1 MLERVFKNINEIS
14 RFQSATLYFVTR
26 EENGPYLIKVYNNSV
41 NSSDISE
48 EIRLFQDNQESKHKD
63 NSGNFP
69 EFISSFSL
77 LADKTCISQFGNYQ
91 DCVPGHKLKP
101 EWQAMPEPYYVNY
114 LIKCILSF
122 QSRLKE
128 KNLILTSL
136 TIESILLNPISNKCF
151 FFDLTSVKEFSK
163 ENNDAFNRSLHD
175 LIQRL
180 APWVSD
186 IDGTTKSILSYVNDT
201 YSSFIYSTYTKL
213 VNHTNPDLI
222 SSSRHNSESVFDVAT
237 EFLSQYEDDSWNNS
251 EMY

>member
-1 MLERVFKNINEIS
+1 MLERFFNNMNEIS
-14 RFQSATLYFVTR
+14 RFQSATLYFVTSGLK
-26 EENGPYLIKVYNNSV
+26 GPYLIKVYSEQV
-41 NSSDISE
+41 TSSDITK
-48 EIRLFQDNQESKHKD
+48 EICLFQANQESTHKD

-91 DCVPGHKLKP
+91 NCVPGHKLKP
-101 EWQAMPEPYYVNY
+101 EWQAMPETYYVYN

-122 QSRLKE
+122 QSLLQE

-136 TIESILLNPISNKCF
+136 TIESILLNTINAKCF
-151 FFDLTSVKEFSK
+151 FFDLTSVKQFSQD
-163 ENNDAFNRSLHD
+163 NNHKFNRSLVD

-180 APWVSD
+180 APWVCD
-186 IDGTTKSILSYVNDT
+186 IDGRTQSILSYVDDT

-213 VNHTNPDLI
+213 VHNTDTFLDLI

-237 EFLSQYEDDSWNNS
+237 EFLSQYENDSWNNS
-251 EMY
+251 